1 MFNESFMMA
10 FKNFVGK
17 IYRIEVSS
25 DKPKVLK
32 QEVKIEHEE
41 NYTNEENLEKLKS
54 CGRIFGKSFI
64 MIIIDYGWFFC
75 YVVSMSLA
83 H

>member
-25 DKPKVLK
+25 DK
-32 QEVKIEHEE
+32 
-41 NYTNEENLEKLKS
+41 T
-54 CGRIFGKSFI
+54 KSFKTR
-64 MIIIDYGWFFC
+64 
-75 YVVSMSLA
+75 SENRA
-83 H
+83 

>member
-17 IYRIEVSS
+17 IYGIEVSS

-32 QEVKIEHEE
+32 QEVK
-41 NYTNEENLEKLKS
+41 N
-54 CGRIFGKSFI
+54 R
-64 MIIIDYGWFFC
+64 
-75 YVVSMSLA
+75 A
-83 H
+83 